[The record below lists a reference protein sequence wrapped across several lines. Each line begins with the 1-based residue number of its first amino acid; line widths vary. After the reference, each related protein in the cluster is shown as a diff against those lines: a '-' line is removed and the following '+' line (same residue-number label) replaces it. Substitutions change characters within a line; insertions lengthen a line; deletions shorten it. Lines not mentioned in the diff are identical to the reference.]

1 MDSCH
6 WKRLYF
12 EDFSIH
18 PAVLKVNVDAILNL
32 QHNKQGEL
40 GFVQTQIVLPALD
53 LKDPLQT
60 QPRKVA
66 EALP

>member
-6 WKRLYF
+6 WKHLYF
-12 EDFSIH
+12 EDFSIR
-18 PAVLKVNVDAILNL
+18 PAVLEVNVDATLDL

-40 GFVQTQIVLPALD
+40 GFIQTYVVLPALD

-66 EALP
+66 GALP